1 MRTAINDVIYKYW
14 PTVVIVLSIVIILR
28 VTSLIKSGRKSFVL
42 HEEIYNLFFIAYLLI
57 LFNLV
62 TNQDMATVGGTN
74 FVPFKEIMRYNFGSS
89 GFYKQVI
96 GNILLFIPLGYF
108 ATGYCR
114 LKKVS
119 GILIVSLLS
128 SSTIEVVQ
136 HFIGRSFD
144 VDDIIL
150 NVVGG
155 IIGFLLYIG
164 INAIKNRLPKFMRKK
179 WFYNILW
186 LLIIVAIVFYLI
198 KVL

>member
-1 MRTAINDVIYKYW
+1 MRTAINDVIYRYW
-14 PTVVIVLSIVIILR
+14 PTVIIVLSIVIILR

-42 HEEIYNLFFIAYLLI
+42 YEEIYNLFFIAYLLI

-74 FVPFKEIMRYNFGSS
+74 FVPFKEIMRYDFGSS

-108 ATGYCR
+108 ATGYCK
-114 LKKVS
+114 LKKIG

-128 SSTIEVVQ
+128 STTIEVVQ

-155 IIGFLLYIG
+155 IIGFLIYIG
-164 INAIKNRLPKFMRKK
+164 INAIKNRLPRFMRKK
-179 WFYNILW
+179 WFYN
-186 LLIIVAIVFYLI
+186 LLCLLVIVAIIFYLF

>member
-1 MRTAINDVIYKYW
+1 MRTAINDVIYRYW
-14 PTVVIVLSIVIILR
+14 PTVIIVLSIVIILR
-28 VTSLIKSGRKSFVL
+28 VTSIIKSGRKSFVL

-74 FVPFKEIMRYNFGSS
+74 FVPFKEIMRYDFGSS

-108 ATGYCR
+108 ATGYCK
-114 LKKVS
+114 LKKIG

-128 SSTIEVVQ
+128 STTIEVVQ

-155 IIGFLLYIG
+155 IIGFLVYIG
-164 INAIKNRLPKFMRKK
+164 INAIKNRLPRFMRKK
-179 WFYNILW
+179 WFYNLLW